1 MKILLIC
8 NKSPWP
14 PREGGPIAMNA
25 IAEGLINAGHQV
37 KILAINSYKY
47 KIDVNSIPKYYAE
60 KTRIELV
67 FIDLKVRVIPAFL
80 NLFTSKSYHVQRF
93 ISADFS
99 NAIKRILKEEEFD
112 VIQLESL
119 FITPYVKLIREY
131 SKAVITLRA
140 HNIEHKIWERL
151 SIGEKSF
158 LKRAY
163 LKHLARTLRLYELEA
178 IQLVDGIVAITQ
190 SDADY
195 FSNYVDKGR
204 IISIP
209 FGIDTATSFE
219 KKGEHPEQPFNNTI
233 FHLGSMNWKPNLE
246 GIIWFLKEVWPE
258 LSKSDSSVKFH
269 LAGREMPQEIFHFK
283 SDRVIIDGEVPDAL
297 EYMNKFKVMVVPL
310 FSGSGI
316 RIKIIEGMLAGC
328 AVITTSIGAEG
339 INYSNGENILIA
351 NNKEAFIENVI
362 FLFNHPE
369 KIFELGKK
377 ASEFVKEEHNNQRLI
392 SKLESFY
399 SQIIK

>member
-37 KILAINSYKY
+37 RILAINSYKY
-47 KIDVNSIPKYYAE
+47 KVDINSIPKSYAE
-60 KTRIELV
+60 KTKIELV
-67 FIDLKVRVIPAFL
+67 LIDLKVRVVPAFL
-80 NLFTSKSYHVQRF
+80 NLFSSKSYHVQRF

-151 SIGEKSF
+151 SIGEKS
-158 LKRAY
+158 LVKRAY

-195 FSNYVDKGR
+195 FSNYVDTGR

-219 KKGEHPEQPFNNTI
+219 IKGEHPEQSFNNTI
-233 FHLGSMNWKPNLE
+233 FHLGSMNWKPNVE

-258 LSKSDSSVKFH
+258 LSKSDSSVRFH
-269 LAGREMPQEIFHFK
+269 LAGREMPHEIFSFK
-283 SDRVIIDGEVPDAL
+283 SDKVIIDGEVPDAL
-297 EYMNKFKVMVVPL
+297 EYMKKFKVMVVPL

-328 AVITTSIGAEG
+328 AVITTSVGAEG
-339 INYSNGENILIA
+339 INYSNGKNILIA
-351 NNKEAFIENVI
+351 DTKEAFIDNVN

-369 KIFELGKK
+369 KIFELGKN
-377 ASEFVKEEHNNQRLI
+377 ASIFVKEEHNNQRLI